1 MNLLMLELPSANV
14 PTRLHRHAIFGKVPV
29 SDTCRTIIP
38 IRLVGLWCPSG
49 VFFFH
54 FSDTAPTRL
63 CNGLDTMD
71 MPAVTKLEKKKI
83 HRFWQMDKLLPL
95 ILWYTLKQKILS
107 LRSEKWEIITVKPTA
122 PTLLLLAALYPS
134 PALDRADQRV
144 SELHR
149 QQLM

>member
-14 PTRLHRHAIFGKVPV
+14 PTRLHQHAIFGKVPV
-29 SDTCRTIIP
+29 FDTCQTPIP

-49 VFFFH
+49 VFFFRH
-54 FSDTAPTRL
+54 DSVMAWTQWT
-63 CNGLDTMD
+63 CQQWKNW
-71 MPAVTKLEKKKI
+71 KKKI
-83 HRFWQMDKLLPL
+83 HRFLQMDKSLPL
-95 ILWYTLKQKILS
+95 ILWYTLKQKSLS

>member
-29 SDTCRTIIP
+29 SDTCRTLIP

-49 VFFFH
+49 VFFF
-54 FSDTAPTRL
+54 FPTRL
-63 CNGLDTMD
+63 HNGLDIVD
-71 MPAVTKLEKKKI
+71 MPAVKKLEKKKI

-122 PTLLLLAALYPS
+122 PTLPLLAALCPS
-134 PALDRADQRV
+134 PVLDRADQRV
-144 SELHR
+144 GELHR
-149 QQLM
+149 Q